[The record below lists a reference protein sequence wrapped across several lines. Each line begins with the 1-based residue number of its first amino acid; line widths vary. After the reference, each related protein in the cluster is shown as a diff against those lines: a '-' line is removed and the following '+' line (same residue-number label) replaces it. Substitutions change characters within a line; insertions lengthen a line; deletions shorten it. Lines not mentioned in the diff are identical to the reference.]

1 MGAEDKLKSLG
12 LTLPEMA
19 APAGAYVPAKR
30 TGNLIYVAGQLPLK
44 EGELVC
50 TGPVGRNV
58 SVDEAYAGARQ
69 CGLNILAVLKAQAG
83 SLDNIAQMVRVEGF
97 VASAEGFTDQA
108 KVINGASELF
118 AEVLGDAGSH
128 ARFAVGASELPLG
141 ASVEIAAIAEVA
153 G

>member
-1 MGAEDKLKSLG
+1 MGAEDKLKEMG
-12 LTLPEMA
+12 LALPEMA

-30 TGNLIYVAGQLPLK
+30 TGNLVYVAGQLPLK
-44 EGELVC
+44 EGKLIC
-50 TGPVGRNV
+50 TGPVGRNI

-83 SLDNIAQMVRVEGF
+83 SLDKVVQLIRVEGF

-108 KVINGASELF
+108 KVINGASDLF
-118 AEVLGDAGSH
+118 AEVLGEAGSH

-141 ASVEIAAIAEVA
+141 ASVEIAAIAEVK
-153 G
+153 